1 MNEFVK
7 KQMLNLLVAMNIRSG
22 RLTDEYE
29 LQSLLD
35 KLRPVSCDKAFIR
48 LGSRRDGGYLVPDDL
63 TGIKA
68 CFSPGVGCSSRFEK
82 DCADRGMKVFLADGF
97 VDQPRQPHELFVFTK
112 KYIGSKTN
120 DNYITMDDWV
130 KSSLPD
136 SHEDLLLQMDI
147 EGSEYDVLTSASDNL
162 LKRFRIIVIEF
173 HFLDKLRTK
182 SFFNLA
188 SRVFEK
194 ILQSHTCVHNHPNN
208 YAGLIKYRG
217 LEIPEVIE
225 LTFLRNDRVSN
236 PLFARIFPHPLDA
249 DNSRKQPSVPL
260 PACWYRGNNI

>member
-1 MNEFVK
+1 MNEFIK
-7 KQMLNLLVAMNIRSG
+7 KRMLNLLVAMNIRSG
-22 RLTDEYE
+22 RLTDEYA

-35 KLRPVSCDKAFIR
+35 TLRPVSCDKALIR

-68 CFSPGVGCSSRFEK
+68 CFSPGVGCSSTFEK

-236 PLFARIFPHPLDA
+236 PSFARIFPHPLDA